1 MDLARSFINTIL
13 WISICV
19 DFIFCQ
25 ETVKDYDGNIY
36 LIKRIGNQEWMME
49 NLNSIHDSK
58 GSKIKRVCYDL
69 IRENCDKYGGL
80 YAWEELHLDED
91 NNNLQGIC
99 PDGWHIPT
107 DQDWSELISNLGGA
121 DSAAYLMKL
130 DSTLFN
136 IQYGG
141 NYHNRLRNYNYQGRI
156 AYFWTSSSFSTT
168 AAWMRM
174 IGRKNVNVNRS
185 TVPKTYCLSVRCIKD

>member
-1 MDLARSFINTIL
+1 MNRIKPLVLFLTYQAISFSFTSGQDVIT
-13 WISICV
+13 
-19 DFIFCQ
+19 
-25 ETVKDYDGNIY
+25 DYDGNKY
-36 LIKRIGNQEWMME
+36 ATKRIGEQVWMVE

-58 GSKIKRVCYDL
+58 GRKVKRICYDL

-80 YAWEELHLDED
+80 YAWDDLRVNEEADS
-91 NNNLQGIC
+91 LQGIC
-99 PDGWHIPT
+99 PDGWHIPDDT
-107 DQDWSELISNLGGA
+107 EWALLIENLGGA
-121 DSAAYLMKL
+121 DSAAYLMRF
-130 DSTLFN
+130 DTSLFN
-136 IQYGG
+136 IQYAG
-141 NYHNRLRNYNYQGRI
+141 NYHNRLRNYNYLDRI